1 MSAPAATTGLASP
14 SAIGNRRLCFALF
27 LLLFCAGAGLRIT
40 ALRGVAVRSPDER
53 TYTWEAA
60 QVADRGVNGFQSLV
74 AAFQSRPSLFA
85 YPSPARAGYIE
96 ALALVMR
103 VTDRRDAATGALLSC
118 IADIGTLFLVGLI
131 GWRFFS
137 PPAAVI
143 ALLLYAASPPVLA
156 MARRGW
162 QEPCVAF
169 LAALLLLVA
178 LEADRRPSR
187 WWITVAAGL
196 LAALSI
202 TIKETA
208 MLAAALVVVLL
219 LTAQLR
225 RRIWSQAALLLAS
238 AAAGTILCIL
248 WLAHLLGGLGVW
260 IEFTSHTIM
269 AVGSEPYAHVWQ
281 SGSPFTWLQILCISD
296 PVLLPLGLVGLGIA
310 VCSARPLWN
319 PAILWPAIL
328 AAVFLILPLTTA
340 HHLNLRFAAPAF
352 VPLALLGARA
362 VCAIAAAFPRFLPGN
377 EALWTRR
384 AALAVLLC
392 AAFINVLSFRERF
405 VQTDLQDLSAGMIL
419 DAPVQP

>member
-1 MSAPAATTGLASP
+1 MSSPAATTSLASP

-27 LLLFCAGAGLRIT
+27 LLLFCAGAGLRIA

-53 TYTWEAA
+53 TYAWEAA
-60 QVADRGVNGFQSLV
+60 QVADRGVSGFQSLV
-74 AAFQSRPSLFA
+74 VAFQNRPSLVA

-103 VTDRRDAATGALLSC
+103 LTGRRDAATGARLSC
-118 IADIGTLFLVGLI
+118 IADIRTLFLVGLI

-178 LEADRRPSR
+178 LEADRQPSR
-187 WWITVAAGL
+187 WWLAVAAGL
-196 LAALSI
+196 LVALNI

-208 MLAAALVVVLL
+208 MVAAALILL
-219 LTAQLR
+219 LLLVALVR
-225 RRIWSQAALLLAS
+225 RRAWRQVALLLAS
-238 AAAGTILCIL
+238 AATGAILCAL
-248 WLAHLLGGLGVW
+248 WLAHLLGGFAVW
-260 IEFTSHTIM
+260 MAFTSHTVV
-269 AVGSEPYAHVWQ
+269 AAGSEPYALGWQ
-281 SGSPFTWLQILCISD
+281 SGSPFTWLQMLCISD
-296 PVLLPLGLVGLGIA
+296 SVLVPLGLVGLGIA
-310 VCSARPLWN
+310 ACSGRRLRN

-328 AAVFLILPLTTA
+328 AVAFLVLPLCSA

-352 VPLALLGARA
+352 VPLALLGAWA
-362 VCAIAAAFPRFLPGN
+362 ACAIAAAFPRFLPGN
-377 EALWTRR
+377 EVRWTRR
-384 AALAVLLC
+384 AARAVLLC
-392 AAFINVLSFRERF
+392 AAFINVLSFQERF

>member
-1 MSAPAATTGLASP
+1 MSSPVTMTSVATP

-60 QVADRGVNGFQSLV
+60 QVADRGLSGFQSLV

-103 VTDRRDAATGALLSC
+103 LTGRRDAEAGALLSC
-118 IADIGTLFLVGLI
+118 IADIGTLLLVGLI

-137 PPAAVI
+137 PPAGVI
-143 ALLLYAASPPVLA
+143 AVLLYAASPPVLA
-156 MARRGW
+156 MGRRGW
-162 QEPCVAF
+162 QEPCVTF

-187 WWITVAAGL
+187 WWFAVVAGL
-196 LAALSI
+196 LAALHI

-208 MLAAALVVVLL
+208 MVAAALILL
-219 LTAQLR
+219 LLLVALVR
-225 RRIWSQAALLLAS
+225 RRAWRQVALLLAS
-238 AAAGTILCIL
+238 AAAGTLLCAL
-248 WLAHLLGGLGVW
+248 WLAHMLGGFAVW
-260 IEFTSHTIM
+260 MAFTSHTVA
-269 AVGSEPYAHVWQ
+269 AVGSGPYALAWQ
-281 SGSPFTWLQILCISD
+281 SGSPFTWFQMLCGTD
-296 PVLLPLGLVGLGIA
+296 PVLVPLGLAGLGLA
-310 VCSARPLWN
+310 ACSAQRLRN

-328 AAVFLILPLTTA
+328 AAAFLILPLSSA

-352 VPLALLGARA
+352 VPLALLGAGTA
-362 VCAIAAAFPRFLPGN
+362 CSIAAAFTRSLPGN
-377 EALWTRR
+377 EAQWTRR

-405 VQTDLQDLSAGMIL
+405 VQTDLQDLSSGMIL